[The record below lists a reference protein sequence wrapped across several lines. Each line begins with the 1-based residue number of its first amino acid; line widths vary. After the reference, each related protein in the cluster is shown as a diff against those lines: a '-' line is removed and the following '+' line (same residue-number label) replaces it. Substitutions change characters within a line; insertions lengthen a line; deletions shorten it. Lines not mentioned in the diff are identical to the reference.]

1 MHLKKVYFSLLL
13 AVTILSCSPNEKTSQ
28 QNKKIT
34 DTVHTNRTVI
44 KKQKDTL
51 LENKEVPII
60 DYKLVLVA
68 FNKTIKT
75 AKFSKELNFNY
86 QDKLDGTIFDWEN
99 PILIGDLND
108 DHLDDAIRPFS
119 IEGRQG
125 GWNAYYAIFINNG
138 GILEYKYSFNR
149 GGGLA
154 ERRIDFKSIKDGII
168 KGIGEPGFYSEEGNS
183 TPVNYMYRPTGL
195 SEVAT
200 ASEAK

>member
-1 MHLKKVYFSLLL
+1 MHLNKRYFSLLL
-13 AVTILSCSPNEKTSQ
+13 VATILSCSPNEKTSQ

-34 DTVHTNRTVI
+34 DTVHTNRIII
-44 KKQKDTL
+44 KNRKDTL
-51 LENKEVPII
+51 LENKEVPFI
-60 DYKLVLVA
+60 DYKVVLVA
-68 FNKTIKT
+68 FNKAIKT

-86 QDKLDGTIFDWEN
+86 QDKLDVTIFDWEN

-108 DHLDDAIRPFS
+108 DHLDDAIVPFT
-119 IEGRQG
+119 IEERQG
-125 GWNAYYAIFINNG
+125 GWNACYAIFINNG

-183 TPVNYMYRPTGL
+183 TPVNYMYRPTDL